1 MRNIYVFYPTQVI
14 GGAELLFVRLLN
26 FISQHYPQIRV
37 GYINFTESCIN
48 EFLSE
53 GVEKIAVDKSITL
66 PENSTIIAPPFCLYK
81 FPKIKTKNLFFLFW
95 VLHMEEMN
103 DIMCYL
109 SRTTRKNVI
118 DKVQTMITHNAL
130 ICMDEATRIATKEF
144 CSYEVNEKIIMP
156 VVLED
161 YPCSFTKE
169 SLIDEECINL
179 AWVGRLS
186 RDKIYALINLMDNL
200 EKLKIEKKIKLH
212 IIGEGDSKHLIG
224 EYKNFEIIYLGTLS
238 PKDLPLYLQNN
249 VDICFAMGTSML
261 EAEKCGVPAV
271 MVFFTME
278 KSSSDCF
285 LWTFKLRNYVLG
297 YEMNLGLIPEKELMS
312 LEQILNDFLANMSHR
327 SKEAREH
334 FESFLIEKHIDKFL
348 QCVNETSYSK
358 KILSKEKS
366 RIKAERIK
374 LKLFKKLRK
383 VLT

>member
-1 MRNIYVFYPTQVI
+1 
-14 GGAELLFVRLLN
+14 
-26 FISQHYPQIRV
+26 
-37 GYINFTESCIN
+37 
-48 EFLSE
+48 
-53 GVEKIAVDKSITL
+53 
-66 PENSTIIAPPFCLYK
+66 
-81 FPKIKTKNLFFLFW
+81 
-95 VLHMEEMN
+95 
-103 DIMCYL
+103 
-109 SRTTRKNVI
+109 
-118 DKVQTMITHNAL
+118 
-130 ICMDEATRIATKEF
+130 
-144 CSYEVNEKIIMP
+144 
-156 VVLED
+156 
-161 YPCSFTKE
+161 
-169 SLIDEECINL
+169 
-179 AWVGRLS
+179 
-186 RDKIYALINLMDNL
+186 
-200 EKLKIEKKIKLH
+200 
-212 IIGEGDSKHLIG
+212 
-224 EYKNFEIIYLGTLS
+224 
-238 PKDLPLYLQNN
+238 
-249 VDICFAMGTSML
+249 ML